1 MYPDELCPTQH
12 RNKGNLSM
20 LETSNHYIPTI
31 HPLPT
36 AIDLLTNALTQV
48 IHNCIWVQVLGFENR
63 DQGLEGHD
71 FLEFNSKLC

>member
-1 MYPDELCPTQH
+1 MYPDELCPTH
-12 RNKGNLSM
+12 YRNKGNLST

-31 HPLPT
+31 HLLPT

-63 DQGLEGHD
+63 DQGLEGYD